1 MIVKF
6 RRINPDRI
14 RQLRRTKR
22 NNLSQNYP
30 NPFNP
35 VTSIK
40 FSIPKVA
47 IVKISVYNILGRE
60 VAVLADRE
68 YQAGEYIIRWEAA
81 NVSSGIYFIYMEAA
95 DYHRTLEMVL
105 LR

>member
-1 MIVKF
+1 
-6 RRINPDRI
+6 
-14 RQLRRTKR
+14 
-22 NNLSQNYP
+22 
-30 NPFNP
+30 
-35 VTSIK
+35 
-40 FSIPKVA
+40 
-47 IVKISVYNILGRE
+47 